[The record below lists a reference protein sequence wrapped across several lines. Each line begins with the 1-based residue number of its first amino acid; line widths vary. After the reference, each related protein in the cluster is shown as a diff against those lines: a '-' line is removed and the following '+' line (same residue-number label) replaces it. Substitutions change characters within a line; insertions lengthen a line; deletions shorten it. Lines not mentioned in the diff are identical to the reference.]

1 MRDIKIDTLRGLA
14 CIFLVAYHV
23 IGNNPSNGLHIES
36 GFLREINDL
45 LETVRMPLFTFLS
58 GMVYAYRPL
67 SGNWSKFLKGKA
79 RRLLIPML
87 VVGTLFAI
95 IQALVPGTNNKI
107 DNWWLLHIY
116 PVQHFWFVEALF
128 WVFIF
133 IIPLELNRLLNNR
146 LVTVLIIAAFLAL
159 AVGQPYTKL
168 LAFKGFIYL
177 TPFFLFGMS
186 IVRFE
191 ISPLPILPSL
201 LGFVGIMA
209 AIYFLTDGVYGRSLL
224 GCVIGMFSCYFL
236 LGLKLSSTW
245 LARIGIYSYS
255 IYIFH
260 VFFTAGARIV
270 ANKLFSVSDEAN
282 FVIGLVTGIVGPIV
296 VFLFAQ
302 KLPLGSLLLLG
313 EKGKKKLFNR
323 EVVG

>member
-1 MRDIKIDTLRGLA
+1 MRDIRIDTLRGLA
-14 CIFLVAYHV
+14 CIFLVGYHV

-67 SGNWSKFLKGKA
+67 SGNWPKFLKGKA
-79 RRLLIPML
+79 RRLLIPMI

-128 WVFIF
+128 WVFVL

-146 LVTVLIIAAFLAL
+146 LVTVLTIAAFLAL

-186 IVRFE
+186 MVRFK
-191 ISPLPILPSL
+191 IPPLPVLPSL
-201 LGFVGIMA
+201 IGFIGIMA

-236 LGLKLSSTW
+236 LGLRLQVNW
-245 LARIGIYSYS
+245 LAKIGIYSYS

-260 VFFTAGARIV
+260 VFFTAASRIIV
-270 ANKLFSVSDEAN
+270 TQIVELPVEVN
-282 FVIGLVTGIVGPIV
+282 FLIGLTVGILGPIFV
-296 VFLFAQ
+296 YQVAV
-302 KLPLGSLLLLG
+302 KTPYTSLGLLG
-313 EKGKKKLFNR
+313 QKYISTR
-323 EVVG
+323 

>member
-1 MRDIKIDTLRGLA
+1 MRDIRIDTLRGLA
-14 CIFLVAYHV
+14 CIFLVGYHV

-58 GMVYAYRPL
+58 GMVYAFRPL
-67 SGNWSKFLKGKA
+67 SGNWPKFLKGKA

-128 WVFIF
+128 WVFIL
-133 IIPLELNRLLNNR
+133 IIPLELYRLLNNR
-146 LVTVLIIAAFLAL
+146 LVTFLIIAAFLAL

-168 LAFKGFIYL
+168 LAFRGFIYL

-186 IVRFE
+186 IVRFK

-201 LGFVGIMA
+201 IGFIGIMA
-209 AIYFLTDGVYGRSLL
+209 GVYVLTDGVYGRSFL

-236 LGLKLSSTW
+236 LGLKLKVGW

-260 VFFTAGARIV
+260 VFFTAATRII
-270 ANKLFSVSDEAN
+270 ANKLFSVPDEIN
-282 FVIGLVTGIVGPIV
+282 FVIGLLFGVMGPIGV
-296 VFLFAQ
+296 YLVAKQ
-302 KLPLGSLLLLG
+302 LPLGRLLFLG
-313 EKGKKKLFNR
+313 ESAKK
-323 EVVG
+323 

>member
-1 MRDIKIDTLRGLA
+1 MRDIRIDTLRGLA
-14 CIFLVAYHV
+14 CIFLVGYHV

-67 SGNWSKFLKGKA
+67 SDNWPKFLKGKA
-79 RRLLIPML
+79 RRLLVPML

-95 IQALVPGTNNKI
+95 VQALVPGTNNKI

-133 IIPLELNRLLNNR
+133 IIPLELNRLLNNK
-146 LVTVLIIAAFLAL
+146 LVTSLIIAAFLAL
-159 AVGQPYTKL
+159 ALGQPYTKL
-168 LAFKGFIYL
+168 LAFKGFVYL

-186 IVRFE
+186 IVRFK
-191 ISPLPILPSL
+191 ISPLPKLPSL
-201 LGFVGIMA
+201 IGFLGIMA
-209 AIYFLTDGVYGRSLL
+209 SIYFLTDGVYGRSLL
-224 GCVIGMFSCYFL
+224 GCVIGIFSCYFL
-236 LGLKLSSTW
+236 LGWKLEINW

-260 VFFTAGARIV
+260 VFFTAASRIIV
-270 ANKLFSVSDEAN
+270 NKLFSVSDELN
-282 FVIGLVTGIVGPIV
+282 FVIGLLFGVLGPIGV
-296 VFLFAQ
+296 YFFAKQ
-302 KLPLGSLLLLG
+302 MPFGQLLLLG
-313 EKGKKKLFNR
+313 ERGRKKTIKQ
-323 EVVG
+323 EGA